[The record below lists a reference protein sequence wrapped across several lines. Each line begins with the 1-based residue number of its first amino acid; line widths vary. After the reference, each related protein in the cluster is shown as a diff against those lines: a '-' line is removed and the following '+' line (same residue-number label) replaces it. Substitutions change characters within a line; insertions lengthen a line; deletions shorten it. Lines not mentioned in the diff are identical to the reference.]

1 MVPLTV
7 VFAVPVQ
14 VCTMHAMPVHGP
26 ELPVPGQTFGI
37 ATPPAGAAP
46 HAMPP
51 GQAVPQSS
59 VPPQPSPM
67 TPQ

>member
-1 MVPLTV
+1 MPLTLV
-7 VFAVPVQ
+7 VAAPVQ
-14 VCTMHAMPVHGP
+14 VRTMQAMPVQGP
-26 ELPVPGQTFGI
+26 AGPVPGQTFGS
-37 ATPPAGAAP
+37 ATPPGGAAP

>member
-1 MVPLTV
+1 
-7 VFAVPVQ
+7 
-14 VCTMHAMPVHGP
+14 MHARPVHGP
-26 ELPVPGQTFGI
+26 LLPVPGQTFGI
-37 ATPPAGAAP
+37 ATPLGGAAP